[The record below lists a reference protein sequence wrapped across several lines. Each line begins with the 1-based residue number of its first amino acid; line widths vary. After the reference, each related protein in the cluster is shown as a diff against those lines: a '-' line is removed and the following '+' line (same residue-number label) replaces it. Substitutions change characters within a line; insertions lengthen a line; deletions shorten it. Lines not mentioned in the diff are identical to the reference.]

1 MSTRTAAP
9 SPVHAA
15 GARAGRLRGENNEG
29 LLAACILAFILAM
42 TLADPGFWA
51 WSTAFGVVQNSLVSL
66 VLALGF
72 LVVLVSGGID
82 VSFAAI
88 AIFAGYTSIVILTGT
103 GLPPE
108 PLPAFLLAAV
118 IGTALGS
125 LNAVIVARFRIHVL
139 ILTLGTRGIIVGA
152 LLAFVGTDYIS
163 TLPGPLDALSTA
175 DLVHM
180 QAAGGTLTRLHLY
193 AAPVAVLC
201 VLVALL
207 LRRTTLGRNVYAI
220 GGDVESARRV
230 GVPIARTQAFIYL
243 FVGFL
248 AGIAGMMHTTLARH
262 ASPHELVGTEL
273 DVIAAVVLGGAS
285 IFGGRGS
292 VTGTVLGVLL
302 ISLIQNSLVLLGVP
316 STYQQ
321 AAVGVLLLVGISMQ
335 SVGARLHQRRIRARM
350 AVATGGAQ

>member
-1 MSTRTAAP
+1 MSRTAAT
-9 SPVHAA
+9 SATRAA
-15 GARAGRLRGENNEG
+15 GGWAGRLRGENNEG
-29 LLAACILAFILAM
+29 LLAACILALIVAM
-42 TLADPGFWA
+42 SLVDPGFWA
-51 WSTAFGVVQNSLVSL
+51 WSTAFGVLRNSLVTL
-66 VLALGF
+66 MLGLGF
-72 LVVLVSGGID
+72 LIVLISGGID

-88 AIFAGYTSIVILTGT
+88 AIFAGYTSIVIVTST
-103 GLPPE
+103 ALPPT
-108 PLPAFLLAAV
+108 PLLAFALAAA

-125 LNAVIVARFRIHVL
+125 LNAVIVANFRIHVL
-139 ILTLGTRGIIVGA
+139 ILTLGTRGIITGA

-175 DLVHM
+175 DLVRM
-180 QAAGGTLTRLHLY
+180 QTAGGTLTRLHLY
-193 AAPVAVLC
+193 ILPVAAFC
-201 VLVALL
+201 VIVALL
-207 LRRTTLGRNVYAI
+207 LRRTTLGRSVYAI

-248 AGIAGMMHTTLARH
+248 AGVAGMMHTTLARH

-316 STYQQ
+316 SIYQQ
-321 AAVGVLLLVGISMQ
+321 AAVGVLLLIGISMQ
-335 SVGARLHQRRIRARM
+335 SLGGRLHQRRVRAGR
-350 AVATGGAQ
+350 ALATGGAS